1 MAVKKTA
8 TSKIDQKSPEYLNF
22 VKQFNY
28 RRSKDKKSFVL
39 TSSGSSIPY
48 EATEK
53 PAHYEITLALFP
65 DVSVSKFM
73 EIAQEI
79 YNKANSDIDTVKD
92 FYDTSY
98 AVYSFEIKF
107 VDLYEIY
114 LKHQ

>member
-1 MAVKKTA
+1 MRINRNVKSIKTA
-8 TSKIDQKSPEYLNF
+8 SDHFSKH
-22 VKQFNY
+22 
-28 RRSKDKKSFVL
+28 
-39 TSSGSSIPY
+39 
-48 EATEK
+48 
-53 PAHYEITLALFP
+53 HYPFKTQYDLFP

-79 YNKANSDIDTVKD
+79 YNKANSDIETIKD

-98 AVYSFEIKF
+98 ADYSFEIKF